1 MQMLKT
7 KKKKK
12 SIVVRAALAVVL
24 LVLLVQVMSIFV
36 QQRVAI
42 AKLEKEYQQIQKQVE
57 EQTLE
62 NEELRSISENEDLSE
77 YMEKIAR
84 ESFDYA
90 YPGEYV
96 YVNVAGVD

>member
-1 MQMLKT
+1 MQLMKA

-12 SIVVRAALAVVL
+12 SVVFRAVSSVVL
-24 LVLLVQVMSIFV
+24 LVVVVQVMYVFV

-42 AKLEKEYQQIQKQVE
+42 AKLEKEYEEICRQVA

-84 ESFDYA
+84 ETLDYA

-96 YVNVAGVD
+96 YVNVAGID